1 MFLRQLLKSRPI
13 MTKNVSAFFKSRT
26 YLTEKEL
33 VAFRKQWDKFTPE
46 ERIQIAVNDNNPPC
60 GDVLISKGD
69 YFQQINAVYQARCCY
84 EGAIQMN
91 KDCEDIAKARIAK
104 LDEQGQDKRMEQDQL
119 KKTDRDDEIRIN
131 HRVYAGK

>member
-1 MFLRQLLKSRPI
+1 MFLRQLLKSRPNI
-13 MTKNVSAFFKSRT
+13 AKNVSTFFKSRT
-26 YLTEKEL
+26 YLTGKEL

-69 YFQQINAVYQARCCY
+69 YFQQINAIYQARCCY

-91 KDCEDIAKARIAK
+91 KDCEDVAKARIAK
-104 LDEQGQDKRMEQDQL
+104 LDKQGQNKMVEQDPL
-119 KKTDRDDEIRIN
+119 KKTNHDDEIRVI
-131 HRVYAGK
+131 HRVYVGK